1 MSTYAIGD
9 LQGCFSELN
18 ELLDIINFNE
28 TTDQLWF
35 VGDIIN
41 RGPES
46 LACLRFVKSL
56 GNNARTVLGNHELHL
71 LAVANNV
78 CNLHRKDTLDE
89 ILNSDDAEE
98 LLNWIRNL
106 PLLVNDNE
114 LNFVM
119 SHAGLPP
126 QWTLK
131 ETQKFA
137 QETEVLLRGDGFND
151 FIKYLYGDEPDE
163 WTESLK
169 GYDRHRF
176 IINA

>member
-89 ILNSDDAEE
+89 ILNY
-98 LLNWIRNL
+98 
-106 PLLVNDNE
+106 
-114 LNFVM
+114 
-119 SHAGLPP
+119 
-126 QWTLK
+126 
-131 ETQKFA
+131 
-137 QETEVLLRGDGFND
+137 
-151 FIKYLYGDEPDE
+151 FITP
-163 WTESLK
+163 
-169 GYDRHRF
+169 
-176 IINA
+176 